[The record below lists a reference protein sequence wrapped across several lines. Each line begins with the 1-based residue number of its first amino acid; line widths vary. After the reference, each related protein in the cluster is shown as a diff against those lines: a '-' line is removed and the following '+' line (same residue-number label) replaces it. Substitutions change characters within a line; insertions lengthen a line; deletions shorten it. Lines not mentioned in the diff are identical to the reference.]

1 MHTHTHIHTPG
12 LMLKPPH
19 SKTSPPP
26 PSPITPSPLTPT
38 TPPSFWTHPPECFY
52 GYRPATGK
60 GRKNIRKQSLRLQ
73 RYSPTC
79 RLSVCPSVH
88 LLSVYPSV
96 HCLTVRLC
104 TLCLPT
110 SMTSLCHMYVYR
122 STVCQV
128 ICLSGGLSPCTSLCL
143 PCSSLSLISLLFIL
157 DPPTAVCHP
166 PVLPQVDPHHRSN
179 TRG

>member
-1 MHTHTHIHTPG
+1 MYTYMYTLLHIYYTYMYTYMYTYCTYTHTRIHTPG

-38 TPPSFWTHPPECFY
+38 TPPSSWTHPPECFC

-79 RLSVCPSVH
+79 HLSVCPSVH

-110 SMTSLCHMYVYR
+110 IYDIPLSYVCVSLY
-122 STVCQV
+122 
-128 ICLSGGLSPCTSLCL
+128 CLSSY
-143 PCSSLSLISLLFIL
+143 LSLWQSVSLYIPLLALFLSVFDITPL
-157 DPPTAVCHP
+157 H
-166 PVLPQVDPHHRSN
+166 S
-179 TRG
+179 